1 MVAYYHITT
10 LKYFKIS
17 EIIMKRYSKLTP
29 QGSRDLLFDECD
41 ERRKVE
47 ALLSDL
53 FKENSYRK
61 VMTPTI
67 EYFDVFESDNLG
79 IEPEEMYKLSDNHGR
94 TTVLRP
100 DNTAPIAR
108 LVATRLS
115 KDDFPVRL
123 YYNQNV
129 YVRNRQL
136 AGRTD
141 EIEQSGIEFIGDGS
155 IEADIE
161 VISMA
166 CEALKR
172 SQINSYKIELCHAGF
187 FNSILDKMSITP
199 AQKADICNYIEN
211 KNYAALGDMLD
222 KLGDSEEIR
231 IIRKLPRL
239 FGNAE
244 VISEAKSLKIDKKAN
259 EALDYLAEVYR
270 RICDMGLGENIMI
283 DLGLVN
289 RSNYYTGVIFRG
301 YTEGSGATIVSGG
314 RYDNLIGEFGLDV
327 PAIGFGVDVTA
338 LCDAINEEIN
348 VDRPIRIALT
358 KGRLEKSSL
367 ELFRTMGLDTSELE
381 NKGRRLILP
390 LSDYEAVLSKANDV
404 ITYVEHG
411 VCDIGIVGKDTI
423 AEHGTSF
430 YEVMDL
436 NIGKC
441 RFALACPKDTD
452 FFSGYRR
459 KVVASKYPKVAAEY
473 FKSKGMDVDI
483 IKIEGSVELA
493 PLLGLAD
500 GIVDIVETGSTL
512 RENGLVVVDEIM
524 PISARVIVNMA
535 SMKLR
540 KKEIEAFLRDL
551 ELAKEV

>member
-1 MVAYYHITT
+1 MRKDADCSAVIY
-10 LKYFKIS
+10 
-17 EIIMKRYSKLTP
+17 MKRYSKITP
-29 QGSRDLLFDECD
+29 QGSKDLLFEECD
-41 ERRKVE
+41 DRRRVE
-47 ALLSDL
+47 SVLSAL
-53 FKENSYRK
+53 FKENNYRK

-67 EYFDVFESDNLG
+67 EYFDVFNSDNLG
-79 IEPEEMYKLSDNHGR
+79 IEAEEMYKLSDNQGR

-129 YVRNRQL
+129 YVRNKQL

-141 EIEQSGIEFIGDGS
+141 EIEQSGIELIGDGS
-155 IEADIE
+155 MDADIE

-166 CEALKR
+166 YEALKR
-172 SQINSYKIELCHAGF
+172 NEVKSFKLELCHAGF
-187 FNSILDKMSITP
+187 FNAILEKMNLTP
-199 AQKADICNYIEN
+199 SQKADICSFIEC
-211 KNYAALGDMLD
+211 KNYSALGDLLD
-222 KLGDSEEIR
+222 KLGDTTEAKVIK
-231 IIRKLPRL
+231 KLPRL
-239 FGNAE
+239 FGDVN
-244 VISEAKSLKIDKKAN
+244 VIEEAKALYNDKMAN
-259 EALDYLAEVYR
+259 DALDYLKEVYEKL
-270 RICDMGLGENIMI
+270 CSLGFKDNILI
-283 DLGLVN
+283 DLSLVN

-301 YTEGSGATIVSGG
+301 YAQGSGVTIVSGG
-314 RYDNLIGEFGLDV
+314 RYDNLIAEYGLDA
-327 PAIGFGVDVTA
+327 PAVGFGVDVSS
-338 LCDAINEEIN
+338 LCDIMHEEIN
-348 VDRPIRIALT
+348 IDRPLRIALT
-358 KGRLEKSSL
+358 KGRLEKSSVA
-367 ELFRTMGLDTSELE
+367 LFKTMGLDTTQLE

-390 LSDYEAVLSKANDV
+390 VGNFEAVLSKAPDV

-411 VCDIGIVGKDTI
+411 VCDIGVVGKDTI
-423 AEHGTSF
+423 VEHSNSF
-430 YEVMDL
+430 YEVIDL

-441 RFALACPKDTD
+441 KFALACPKGTD
-452 FFSGYRR
+452 FFSGYKR
-459 KVVASKYPKVAAEY
+459 KTVASKYPRVAKEY

-512 RENGLVVVDEIM
+512 RENGLEVVDDIM

-540 KKEIEAFLRDL
+540 KDEIEAFLNDL
-551 ELAKEV
+551 ELASKV

>member
-1 MVAYYHITT
+1 
-10 LKYFKIS
+10 
-17 EIIMKRYSKLTP
+17 MKRYSKLIP
-29 QGSRDLLFDECD
+29 QGTRDLLFEECD
-41 ERRKVE
+41 DRRNVE
-47 ALLSDL
+47 AILSAL
-53 FKENSYRK
+53 FKEYKYRK
-61 VMTPTI
+61 VMTPTV
-67 EYFDVFESDNLG
+67 EFYDVFAENDLG
-79 IEPEEMYKLSDNHGR
+79 IEAEEMYKLSDSQGR

-115 KDDFPVRL
+115 KEDFPVRL

-129 YVRNRQL
+129 YIRNKSL

-141 EIEQSGIEFIGDGS
+141 ETEQSGIELIGDGS
-155 IEADIE
+155 IDADIE

-166 CEALKR
+166 YEALKR
-172 SQINSYKIELCHAGF
+172 NNVSSFKLELCHAGF
-187 FNSILDKMSITP
+187 FKSILNKMNITST
-199 AQKADICNYIEN
+199 QKADICKLIEG
-211 KNYAALGDMLD
+211 KNYAALGDMLAQFD
-222 KLGDSEEIR
+222 DSSEADVIK
-231 IIRKLPRL
+231 KLPRL
-239 FGNAE
+239 FGDVS
-244 VISEAKSLKIDKKAN
+244 VIDEAKKLYNDEKSN
-259 EALDYLAEVYR
+259 EALDYLRNVYEKL
-270 RICDMGLGENIMI
+270 CDMGLGDNITI

-301 YTEGSGATIVSGG
+301 YAEGSGLTIVSGG
-314 RYDNLIGEFGLDV
+314 RYDNLIGEFGLDA
-327 PAIGFGVDVTA
+327 PAVGFGVNVNA
-338 LCDAINEEIN
+338 LCDVMREEIN

-358 KGRLEKSSL
+358 KGRLEKSSIS
-367 ELFRTMGLDTSELE
+367 LFKKMGLDTSELE

-390 LSDYEAVLSKANDV
+390 VGDFEAVLSKAPDV

-423 AEHGTSF
+423 VEHGNSF
-430 YEVMDL
+430 YEVIDL

-441 RFALACPKDTD
+441 RFALACPNGTD
-452 FFSGYRR
+452 FFSGHRR
-459 KVVASKYPKVAAEY
+459 KVVASKYPKVAKSY
-473 FKSKGMDVDI
+473 FQSKGMDVDI

-512 RENGLVVVDEIM
+512 KENGLEVVDTIM

-540 KKEIEAFLRDL
+540 KKEIEEFLNEL
-551 ELAKEV
+551 ELASKV

>member
-1 MVAYYHITT
+1 
-10 LKYFKIS
+10 
-17 EIIMKRYSKLTP
+17 MKRYSKLTP
-29 QGSRDLLFDECD
+29 LGSRDLLFEECD
-41 ERRKVE
+41 DRRKIEGV
-47 ALLSDL
+47 LSDL
-53 FKENSYRK
+53 FKENKYRK

-67 EYFDVFESDNLG
+67 EFFDVFKSDNIG
-79 IEPEEMYKLSDNHGR
+79 IEPEEMYKLSDNQGR

-115 KDDFPVRL
+115 NEDFPVRL

-129 YVRNRQL
+129 YVRNKQL

-141 EIEQSGIEFIGDGS
+141 EIEQSGVELIGDAS
-155 IEADIE
+155 MDADIE

-166 CEALKR
+166 NEALKR
-172 SQINSYKIELCHAGF
+172 SNVNLYKIELCHAGF
-187 FNSILDKMSITP
+187 FNSILDKLNVS
-199 AQKADICNYIEN
+199 ASQKADICSFIEG
-211 KNYAALGDMLD
+211 KNYSALNDLLD
-222 KLGDSEEIR
+222 KIGDSTQTN

-239 FGNAE
+239 FGGVD
-244 VISEAKSLKIDKKAN
+244 VIDEAKRLYDDTAAN
-259 EALDYLAEVYR
+259 KALDYLKDVYEKL
-270 RICDMGLGENIMI
+270 CELGFGNDILI

-289 RSNYYTGVIFRG
+289 RSSYYTGVIFRG
-301 YTEGSGATIVSGG
+301 YAQGSGVTILSGG
-314 RYDNLIGEFGLDV
+314 RYDNLVGEFGMDA
-327 PAIGFGVDVTA
+327 PAIGFGVNVNA
-338 LCDAINEEIN
+338 LCDVLRDEIN
-348 VDRPIRIALT
+348 VERPLRIALT
-358 KGRLEKSSL
+358 KGRLEKSSVA
-367 ELFRTMGLDTSELE
+367 LFKTMGLDTSDLE

-390 LSDYEAVLSKANDV
+390 VGDYEAVLSKAPDV

-411 VCDIGIVGKDTI
+411 VCDIGVVGRDTI
-423 AEHGTSF
+423 AEHGNSF
-430 YEVMDL
+430 YEVIDL

-441 RFALACPKDTD
+441 RFALACPKGTD
-452 FFSGYRR
+452 FFSGYKR
-459 KVVASKYPKVAAEY
+459 KTVASKYPKVAREY

-512 RENGLVVVDEIM
+512 KENGLEVVDEIM

-540 KKEIEAFLRDL
+540 KDEIEHFLNDL
-551 ELAKEV
+551 ELASQV